1 MDDQKTGSVFLLWH
15 TRELED
21 DIEENKL
28 IGVYDSREKAQAA
41 QARVCDKPG
50 FRDYPDGFLIDEAV
64 LNRDEWTDGFVTR
77 DSRLARVT
85 CASSELTRAVP
96 SKPIPIPRVPVR

>member
-28 IGVYDSREKAQAA
+28 IGVYDS
-41 QARVCDKPG
+41 
-50 FRDYPDGFLIDEAV
+50 
-64 LNRDEWTDGFVTR
+64 
-77 DSRLARVT
+77 
-85 CASSELTRAVP
+85 
-96 SKPIPIPRVPVR
+96 